1 MLRFS
6 GVVFGLIG
14 AVTFSLVKLDPE
26 GNLDIWVLVALAGPV
41 LVSVGNIFRT
51 VFMPKDIHP
60 GILAAGMTL
69 LGAATLFVLNI
80 GLGIELA
87 PASFS
92 APAIFLLAGQ
102 MAVFAV
108 LYDLYF
114 LLQKT
119 AGRFT
124 SVKSVLYRRLLVLD
138 WRLFY
143 SKKCQPC
150 GISSQL
156 CLLLLVSFL

>member
-1 MLRFS
+1 
-6 GVVFGLIG
+6 
-14 AVTFSLVKLDPE
+14 
-26 GNLDIWVLVALAGPV
+26 
-41 LVSVGNIFRT
+41 
-51 VFMPKDIHP
+51 MPKDIHP

-119 AGRFT
+119 AGPVYLSQIG
-124 SVKSVLYRRLLVLD
+124 SVSAVVGVGLAIVLFKEVPTLWDFIATVFVAAGVFLVNRRD
-138 WRLFY
+138 
-143 SKKCQPC
+143 
-150 GISSQL
+150 
-156 CLLLLVSFL
+156 